1 MRALDDIIPR
11 SGERGSPIRPSRD
24 VSINYTRKTHRADHF
39 LPLCHLKM
47 TPSYERLQPEDTR
60 NKRKRLSSLQN
71 LHAFKLG
78 KNMYD
83 PDFYTQVNSYEN

>member
-1 MRALDDIIPR
+1 MEINRFIENKKMYYIL
-11 SGERGSPIRPSRD
+11 PSWFAD
-24 VSINYTRKTHRADHF
+24 LHLHYTK
-39 LPLCHLKM
+39 LKVLIFQ
-47 TPSYERLQPEDTR
+47 YDTR
-60 NKRKRLSSLQN
+60 NIRFVEIELRIYERKQKKRLSSLQN